1 MGASV
6 SADVLSS
13 LRALMHLS
21 PQPAD
26 ERPER
31 VVPFPTRGIGEPD
44 PPPPAPRR
52 GGRPRRAR
60 RRRQDTPWLQ
70 RNALSV
76 AAVAVLVALLS
87 VGFGLAQLLSRP
99 EPSPA
104 FLSVGAAT
112 DQTASTTTTSA
123 ASAASNGSAAQPA
136 TEAGLLAP
144 ATEPSPRAIQASAA
158 VIQAN
163 YTVQAGD
170 TLGKIAANF
179 NTTVERIQAFNK
191 LSDPRALRIGTKL
204 VIPPPL

>member
-1 MGASV
+1 MGARV
-6 SADVLSS
+6 SADVLSW
-13 LRALMHLS
+13 LRALMHPS
-21 PQPAD
+21 PLPAD

-60 RRRQDTPWLQ
+60 RRRQNAPWLQ

-87 VGFGLAQLLSRP
+87 VGFGLAQLLSRS
-99 EPSPA
+99 EPTPA
-104 FLSVGAAT
+104 FLSVGAV
-112 DQTASTTTTSA
+112 DQTASTSATSA
-123 ASAASNGSAAQPA
+123 AGPSQNGPAAQA
-136 TEAGLLAP
+136 AVADAGPPAP
-144 ATEPSPRAIQASAA
+144 AAEPSPRAIQANAT